1 MDYYEILGVSKTAT
15 SDEIKKAY
23 RKLAVKYHPDK
34 NPNDKQAEDKFK
46 KLSEAYDV
54 LGDEEKRRN
63 YDAMGH
69 SAWSSSGGGGFGGGG
84 VDPFDIFSQVFGGES
99 GGGIFESM
107 FGGGSSQRA
116 RRGQTIRVR
125 IAISF
130 EEAVFGCEKT
140 LNVKCDHQ
148 CSACHGKGAKSDSD
162 ISICSTCGGQGY
174 VTASQGFF
182 QVRQECPAC
191 HGKGKIITNPCKV
204 CHGTGVEKK
213 NKKVKINI
221 PAGIEDGMT
230 LRVRGEG
237 ASSPEG
243 NSGDLHVLV
252 SVQEHSIF
260 QREGKTLFCTYPLS
274 FTIATLGGELEVPT
288 LKQKAKL
295 KISAGTQ
302 TGTLFRLRGKG
313 VAGGDL
319 IVKVEIEVPTHLDA
333 KQKTALKDFSNLC
346 CDKTRP
352 KEASFLQKMKNL
364 FN

>member
-1 MDYYEILGVSKTAT
+1 MDYYEVLCVSKSAT

-34 NPNDKQAEDKFK
+34 NPNDKQAEEKFK
-46 KLSEAYDV
+46 KISEAYDV

-69 SAWSSSGGGGFGGGG
+69 NAWSSSGGAGGFGGGG
-84 VDPFDIFSQVFGGES
+84 VDPFDIFSQVFGGGG

-107 FGGGSSQRA
+107 FSGGGSSQHA

-125 IAISF
+125 MTISF
-130 EEAVFGCEKT
+130 EEVAFGCDKT

-148 CSACHGKGAKSDSD
+148 CGTCNGKGAKSDSD
-162 ISICSTCGGQGY
+162 ISTCSTCRGTGQ

-182 QVRQECPAC
+182 QIRQECHIC
-191 HGKGKIITNPCKV
+191 HGTGQKITNPCKN
-204 CHGTGVEKK
+204 CHGAGIEKK
-213 NKKVKINI
+213 SKKVKINI

-237 ASSPEG
+237 ASSSEG
-243 NSGDLHVLV
+243 HSGDLHVLV
-252 SVQEHSIF
+252 SVEKHSIF
-260 QREGKTLFCTYPLS
+260 EREGKTLYCTYPLS
-274 FTIATLGGELEVPT
+274 FTVATLGGELEIPT
-288 LKQKAKL
+288 LKEKAKL
-295 KISAGTQ
+295 KIPAGTQ

-313 VAGGDL
+313 VAYGDL
-319 IVKVEIEVPTHLDA
+319 IIKVEIEVPTHLNA
-333 KQKTALKDFSNLC
+333 KQKTVLKNFSELC

-352 KEASFLQKMKNL
+352 KETSFLQK
-364 FN
+364 